1 LADGTPANFPYL
13 ITIYYRGH
21 RGIGIFRVPR
31 YKAKSVGQTLQ
42 MTGAIYAD

>member
-1 LADGTPANFPYL
+1 LADATPANFSYL
-13 ITIYYRGH
+13 ITLYHRGH
-21 RGIGIFRVPR
+21 RGIGICRVPR